1 MSQPQPDL
9 NQAYRTFQ
17 SAHTTE
23 GNVIELLMNTV
34 NKLNEELQTANQNN
48 IQLRAR
54 VVELE
59 QPVKKL
65 DKATETVPVMPPG
78 ATPPKPKK

>member
-1 MSQPQPDL
+1 MSNQQVDL

-23 GNVIELLMNTV
+23 GNVIEMLMNTI
-34 NKLNEELQTANQNN
+34 NKLNEELTIGNQNN

-59 QPVKKL
+59 KPVKKL
-65 DKATETVPVMPPG
+65 DKVTETIPVMPPG
-78 ATPPKPKK
+78 TTPPKPKK

>member
-1 MSQPQPDL
+1 MSEPQPDL

-23 GNVIELLMNTV
+23 GNVIEMLMNTI
-34 NKLNEELQTANQNN
+34 NKLNEDLGIANQNN

-59 QPVKKL
+59 KPVTKH
-65 DKATETVPVMPPG
+65 DKVTETIPVMPPG
-78 ATPPKPKK
+78 TNPPKPKK